1 MSSNSNYASPSG
13 EGRRGVV
20 YVFLAEGFEDIEA
33 LAPVDIMRRAGLEVE
48 TVSITDEIVV
58 TSAHGVG
65 IVADKTLPEID
76 FEDADV
82 MFLPGGMPG
91 ATNLDACEELREGL
105 VQHFEAGR
113 LIAAICAAPL
123 VLGHLGIVVGKKAT
137 CYPGF
142 EGELRGADYTAALVE
157 QDGQVITGKGPGAAM
172 ELGYTLVE
180 RLVSREVAD
189 QLREGMIYRPRP
201 LTPPEGGA

>member
-13 EGRRGVV
+13 EGKRGVV
-20 YVFLAEGFEDIEA
+20 YVFLAEGFEDIET

-91 ATNLDACEELREGL
+91 ATNLDACEDLREGL
-105 VQHFEAGR
+105 RRDDRSGIFRLRCGVWEEEYPKLQQH
-113 LIAAICAAPL
+113 
-123 VLGHLGIVVGKKAT
+123 
-137 CYPGF
+137 
-142 EGELRGADYTAALVE
+142 ALH
-157 QDGQVITGKGPGAAM
+157 
-172 ELGYTLVE
+172 
-180 RLVSREVAD
+180 
-189 QLREGMIYRPRP
+189 
-201 LTPPEGGA
+201 